1 MAKKKNTVVNVDPGF
16 NEFSPDSVRAINRS
30 KPLTFFLTPKHIA
43 VVQTAALA
51 CNMSWREF
59 VAMAVLVQAKNTLD
73 QQLPKTLS
81 VIDYEQLYSG
91 DSK

>member
-1 MAKKKNTVVNVDPGF
+1 MAKKKNTVVNVDPNF
-16 NEFSPDSVRAINRS
+16 NEFSADSVRAINRS
-30 KPLTFFLTPKHIA
+30 KPLTFFLTPPHVA
-43 VVQTAALA
+43 VVQTAAFA

-81 VIDYEQLYSG
+81 VIDYEQLYSKV
-91 DSK
+91 DK